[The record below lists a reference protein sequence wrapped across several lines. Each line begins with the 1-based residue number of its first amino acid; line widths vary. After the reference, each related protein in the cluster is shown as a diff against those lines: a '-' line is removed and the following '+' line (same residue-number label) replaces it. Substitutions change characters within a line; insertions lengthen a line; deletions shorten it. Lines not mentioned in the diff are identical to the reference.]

1 MPTPNGPAALF
12 SDLFAHMAGQANR
25 STRRRIADAT
35 RIIDATKVK
44 LSDLSADW
52 ARFSDAHC
60 AAKLH
65 IVYDPHGAMPLKAEI
80 TPDTVNDITP
90 AKALKIEPGATY
102 VFDLAYY
109 DFGWWAELNGQGCR
123 FVSRLKGNT
132 RITETQQRALPQ
144 GSDILSDRIGFLPRR
159 LAYARQN
166 PMHEAVREITVRIS
180 TGKIIAL
187 VTNDLDAKPE
197 DIADLYKQRWQ
208 IELFFKWIKQ
218 NLKIKHFLGTSEN
231 AVRIQLFTALIAFLV
246 LRAAQAAQS
255 AITQPL
261 KFVRLVRLNLMH
273 KRSIDN
279 LIQPE
284 IPPPIDIRQIALD
297 FAKC

>member
-1 MPTPNGPAALF
+1 
-12 SDLFAHMAGQANR
+12 MAGQANR
-25 STRRRIADAT
+25 STRRKIADAT

-44 LSDLSADW
+44 LSDLSAHW
-52 ARFSDAHC
+52 ARFTEDHC

-65 IVYDPHGAMPLKAEI
+65 IVYDPHGAIPLKADI

-90 AKALKIEPGATY
+90 AKAFKIEPGATY

-109 DFGWWAELNGQGCR
+109 DFAWWAELNGRGCR
-123 FVSRLKGNT
+123 FVSRLKRNT
-132 RITETQQRALPQ
+132 RITGTQQQAVPE
-144 GSDILSDRIGFLPRR
+144 GSNIVSDRIGFLPKR
-159 LAYARQN
+159 LAYSRQN
-166 PMHEAVREITVRIS
+166 PMSEAVREIVVRIS
-180 TGKIIAL
+180 TGKIIRL
-187 VTNDLDAKPE
+187 ITNDLDAKPE

-208 IELFFKWIKQ
+208 IELFFKWVKQ

-246 LRAAQAAQS
+246 LRAARACQS
-255 AITQPL
+255 AVTQPL

-273 KRSIDN
+273 KRPIDS

-284 IPPPIDIRQIALD
+284 IPPPIDTRQISLK